1 MSSLIDT
8 SALSFLW
15 LIVAQMW
22 CHHHLP
28 SVPSWCLVFSTHHSA
43 VCNSVMVS
51 WAMCLLCC
59 YLPHRR
65 KHPWLMPCF
74 GLWGKGTWLSFSCCS
89 TAGAWTQ
96 TAETVYA
103 GCVTLAALTVTP
115 QINFH
120 AVGRIETD
128 IHSLCI
134 CFFQSGTTALMVASY
149 SGHYECVRELIMQ
162 GADINYQRE
171 VWLEKW
177 LAADYIGTVSSS
189 GIQTRESEHQT
200 NNNKKKTLESSVH
213 KLSQPHIFGLWFFA
227 FKRPLFVIDRHI
239 HPLPHVA
246 MILGVG
252 SLS

>member
-1 MSSLIDT
+1 
-8 SALSFLW
+8 
-15 LIVAQMW
+15 
-22 CHHHLP
+22 
-28 SVPSWCLVFSTHHSA
+28 
-43 VCNSVMVS
+43 
-51 WAMCLLCC
+51 
-59 YLPHRR
+59 
-65 KHPWLMPCF
+65 MPCF

-103 GCVTLAALTVTP
+103 GCVSLAALTVTP

-134 CFFQSGTTALMVASY
+134 CLFQSGTTALMVASY

-171 VWLEKW
+171 VWLENDW
-177 LAADYIGTVSSS
+177 LRIISALWAHRVSRLENRCTK
-189 GIQTRESEHQT
+189 QTT
-200 NNNKKKTLESSVH
+200 TKKPLESSVH